1 MKKRNWVFFLFYF
14 FYEAGIVL
22 PGTYQN
28 VYFERIL
35 GFSGTQLGLF
45 SGISILLSVI
55 LIPVWGMIGDRS
67 GRYKGLLVTFFASW
81 LFLIFLLSRQ
91 TVFLAALLVGILIEA
106 ARCGCN
112 PIADTITVDHM
123 SKSGGNF
130 STLRAGGSIG
140 AMLSAMTCGILAK
153 TFGLEKVFFPG
164 YMMMIGSALLL
175 ALLLPR
181 VKRETPQK
189 EEKRGDLKTLVRNR
203 RFLFLMAVTLLSTI
217 LPDGINP
224 YTGNHLIST
233 LHGNEVMVSLNS
245 ICQMLPEFILMLVF
259 GVKVLPKIGFRKAYL
274 LAVMTQMFRFAVYF
288 FAPNPYVFMIGTLTH
303 MFTFACLSTGNVMFL
318 RHIVPKENFATA
330 ATLMFSVNTLGRA
343 AYGYLGGVVY
353 QYLGSRWIY
362 LFAFL
367 LVTAVMIL
375 ELRTSFLDIP
385 YRDPSGEPKRA

>member
-28 VYFERIL
+28 VYFERVL
-35 GFSGTQLGLF
+35 GFTGTQLGMF
-45 SGISILLSVI
+45 SGISILLSAV
-55 LIPVWGMIGDRS
+55 LIPVWGMTGDRT
-67 GRYKGLLVTFFASW
+67 GRYKGLLIGFFASW

-91 TVFLAALLVGILIEA
+91 SLFLAALLVGILIEA

-123 SKSGGNF
+123 ARSGGNF

-140 AMLSAMTCGILAK
+140 AMLSAMICGILAK
-153 TFGLEKVFFPG
+153 AFGLEKVFFPG
-164 YMMMIGSALLL
+164 YMMMIGAALLMV
-175 ALLLPR
+175 LLLPR
-181 VKRETPQK
+181 VKRQTLRK
-189 EEKRGDLKTLVRNR
+189 EEKRGDLKSLLHNR

-217 LPDGINP
+217 LPDGINT
-224 YTGNHLIST
+224 YTGNHLITT
-233 LHGNEVMVSLNS
+233 LHGNEVMVSINS
-245 ICQMLPEFILMLVF
+245 ICQMLPEFFLMLIF
-259 GVKVLPKIGFRKAYL
+259 GVRVLPKIGFRKAYL
-274 LAVMTQMFRFAVYF
+274 LAAMTQMFRFAVWF
-288 FAPNPYVFMIGTLTH
+288 LAQHPYVFMIGTLTH

-318 RHIVPKENFATA
+318 RHIVSTENFATA

-343 AYGYLGGVVY
+343 AYGYLGGIVY

-367 LVTAVMIL
+367 LVTAVMIV

-385 YRDPSGEPKRA
+385 YRDPSMEETA